1 MFKTE
6 VDLNPFRIVVLVLAY
21 VLLPQAALAQAW
33 PAKPIRF
40 IVSFPPGGSAD
51 IIARTLAQKLSESL
65 GQQVLADNRPGAGGN
80 IGVDLAAK
88 SAPDGCT
95 IVLGAAGAIAIN
107 QSLMGSLPYDPQ
119 KDLAP
124 IALLA
129 TIPIVLAV
137 NPATAAGSVR
147 ELIVLAK
154 AKPLAF
160 ASAGNGTAMHLAG
173 ELFKLKA
180 GVDLQHVPYKGS
192 GPAVTD
198 LMGGQVPV
206 AFVDLSSALPHIRS
220 GKVRA
225 LAVASGKRTI
235 TVPEIATI
243 AESGIPGYDAVGWFG
258 LFAPAGTPREIV
270 NKLNA
275 EVQRIMQLPEVRDR
289 ALAAGAEPAAGTPE
303 EFAAFIRT
311 EIPKWAEVVKV
322 SGAKAN

>member
-1 MFKTE
+1 MNLT
-6 VDLNPFRIVVLVLAY
+6 RILALVVACL
-21 VLLPQAALAQAW
+21 LLPHTALVHAQAW
-33 PAKPIRF
+33 PAKSIRF

-51 IIARTLAQKLSESL
+51 IIARALAQKLSESL
-65 GQQVLADNRPGAGGN
+65 GQQVLVDNRAGAGGN

-88 SAPDGCT
+88 SAPDGYT

-107 QSLMGSLPYDPQ
+107 QSLMGSLPYDPL

-124 IALLA
+124 ISLLA

-137 NPATAAGSVR
+137 HPSTPANSVR
-147 ELIVLAK
+147 ELIALAK

-160 ASAGNGTAMHLAG
+160 ASAGNGTAMHLSG
-173 ELFKLKA
+173 ELFKLRT
-180 GVDLQHVPYKGS
+180 GLDLQHVPYKGS

-220 GKVRA
+220 GKVRG

-235 TVPEIATI
+235 TAPEIPTI
-243 AESGIPGYDAVGWFG
+243 AESGVSGYDAVGWFG
-258 LFAPAGTPREIV
+258 LFAPAGTPRDII
-270 NKLNA
+270 NRLNA
-275 EVQRIMQLPEVRDR
+275 EVRRIMQLPDVRER
-289 ALAAGAEPAAGTPE
+289 ALASGAEPAADTPE
-303 EFAAFIRT
+303 EFAAYIRT

>member
-6 VDLNPFRIVVLVLAY
+6 IDLNPFRIVVLVLAY

-88 SAPDGCT
+88 SAPDGYT

-137 NPATAAGSVR
+137 NPATPANTVR
-147 ELIVLAK
+147 ELIALSK